1 MSDEHVILE
10 GKVMWA
16 FLDKPNHFDYYG
28 LFLIPN
34 KKSLQLVKENNFY
47 NFKEERGHVSLQNKK
62 LDFNIYDKENNL
74 IMNLDYFLGNNSH
87 VKVRCK
93 SFIGKLVN
101 QKCLYLESL
110 QILKHVKIKSD
121 INWETVWTEHYTKN

>member
-1 MSDEHVILE
+1 MEEYIILE

-16 FLDKPNHFDYYG
+16 FLNKKDKWGAYG
-28 LFLIPN
+28 ICLIPN
-34 KKSLQLVKENNFY
+34 KKSLEIVKENKFY
-47 NFKEERGHVSLQNKK
+47 NYKEDKGWISLRYTE
-62 LDFNIYDKENNL
+62 LDVNIYDKQNNL
-74 IMNLDYFLGNNSH
+74 VMNLPYYLGNNSH

>member
-34 KKSLQLVKENNFY
+34 KKSLQVVKENNFY
-47 NFKEERGHVSLQNKK
+47 NFKEERGYVSLHNKK
-62 LDFNIYDKENNL
+62 LDFSIYDKQNNL
-74 IMNLDYFLGNNSH
+74 IMNLDYYLGNNSH
-87 VKVRCK
+87 IKVRCK
-93 SFIGKLVN
+93 SFISKMVN

-110 QILKHVKIKSD
+110 QIIKHVKIKSD
-121 INWETVWTEHYTKN
+121 INWETK